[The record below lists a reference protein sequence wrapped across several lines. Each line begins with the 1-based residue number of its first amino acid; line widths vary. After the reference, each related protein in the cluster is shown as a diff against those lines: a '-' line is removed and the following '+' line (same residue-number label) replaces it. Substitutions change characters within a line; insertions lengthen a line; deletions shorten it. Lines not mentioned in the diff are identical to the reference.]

1 MPVPELQHLQF
12 DIDPEAK
19 RVFHEIAGQRR
30 ARPRQ
35 LVRRLADAGFEIG
48 REQLTVALNR
58 LKQKNLI
65 REGNLG
71 LPQEMRTYYLTADGL
86 SLERAM
92 DRLGRS

>member
-1 MPVPELQHLQF
+1 MPIPGLRHMRI
-12 DIDPEAK
+12 DIDPETR
-19 RVFHEIAGQRR
+19 RVFNEIAGQRR

-48 REQLTVALNR
+48 REQLTVALDH

-71 LPQEMRTYYLTADGL
+71 LPQEMRTYYLTAEDL